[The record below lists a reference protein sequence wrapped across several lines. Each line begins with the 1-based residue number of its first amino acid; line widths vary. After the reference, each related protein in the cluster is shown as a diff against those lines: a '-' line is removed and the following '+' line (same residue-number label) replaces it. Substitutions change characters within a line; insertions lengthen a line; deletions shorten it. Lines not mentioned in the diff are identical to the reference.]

1 MADRDVEGLLRW
13 SLAWMALASAVI
25 HASAAAEHRGLP
37 LHVAFFLV
45 VAALQGGLAA
55 AVLRGRSRRWVAV
68 SAAFSGA
75 LVVIWVLSRTVGL
88 PVEGAATAEPIGFK
102 DGISTLLELG
112 VVAGAG
118 LLGALPEAGRR
129 IALSTGPLA
138 SIVIAASVGGLSVSG
153 LLARHT
159 HDDRVHL
166 HGGEVQAVAEHHGP
180 ADPAAQH
187 HRGRDHTATPAPG
200 ADDSGAGGHSHPTD
214 VIHLSEAHD
223 HDHIHRAFAAG
234 VGPAAGHRHAT
245 AAEAVID
252 DGPAPHHG
260 RAHRRHEADD
270 ALPGED
276 TGGDG
281 HRHQPEH
288 HAGAGPGHDPGD
300 DTNPTAERLID
311 DVFRLLEPHG
321 QPKFRSNH
329 TESEVPT

>member
-55 AVLRGRSRRWVAV
+55 AVLRGRSGRWVAV

-75 LVVIWVLSRTVGL
+75 LAVIWVLSRTVGL
-88 PVEGAATAEPIGFK
+88 PVEGAAAVEPIGFK
-102 DGISTLLELG
+102 DGISTLLEMG

-138 SIVIAASVGGLSVSG
+138 RVVIAASVGGLGISG

-159 HDDRVHL
+159 HDDHVHL
-166 HGGEVQAVAEHHGP
+166 HGGEVQAVAEHHGT

-187 HRGRDHTATPAPG
+187 HRGSDHAATPAPG
-200 ADDSGAGGHSHPTD
+200 ADDSDAGGHSHPTD
-214 VIHLSEAHD
+214 VIHLSAAHD
-223 HDHIHRAFAAG
+223 HDHMHNAFAPAVG
-234 VGPAAGHRHAT
+234 PAVGPAAGHRHAHT
-245 AAEAVID
+245 AEAVSD

-260 RAHRRHEADD
+260 RAHHRHEPDG
-270 ALPGED
+270 ALSGED

-281 HRHQPEH
+281 HRHDPEH
-288 HAGAGPGHDPGD
+288 HPGAGQGHDPGGD
-300 DTNPTAERLID
+300 DPNPTADRLID
-311 DVFRLLEPHG
+311 DVLRLLEPY
-321 QPKFRSNH
+321 
-329 TESEVPT
+329 